1 MGLLVHWLM
10 LFGFWLVLSGF
21 FDALHV
27 TEGLVCTAA
36 VALLSRPL
44 QIINLTHGRT
54 LHLGAAPNQRL
65 FVYAWWL
72 LREIAVANWQVVK
85 IVLNPALPID
95 PALVRF
101 RTQLATDLGVT
112 IFANSITLTPGTITV
127 QVDGGEFVIHALVGG
142 EPVVTGLS
150 SMQGQIVGS
159 LRRLEPLDV
168 AA

>member
-1 MGLLVHWLM
+1 MGLLLHWLM

-21 FDALHV
+21 FDAFHV
-27 TEGLVCTAA
+27 TAGLVCTAA

-44 QIINLTHGRT
+44 QMVDLTQGRS
-54 LHLGAAPNQRL
+54 LHLGAAPNHRL

-85 IVLNPALPID
+85 VVLHPDLPID

-101 RTQLATDLGVT
+101 HTQLATDLGVT
-112 IFANSITLTPGTITV
+112 IFANSITLTPGTITI
-127 QVDGGEFVIHALVGG
+127 QVDDGEFVIHALVGG
-142 EPVVTGLS
+142 EPVVSGLS
-150 SMQGQIVGS
+150 SIQGQIVDS
-159 LRRLEPLDV
+159 LRRVEPAE